1 MYQAVIV
8 DDESFVLDGMRTA
21 IDWSGF
27 NFELCC
33 CTTNSSQTYF
43 NRQFKRKY
51 GAAPNAYRREMKL
64 KNL

>member
-33 CTTNSSQTYF
+33 CTTNPCDALTYLAQCH
-43 NRQFKRKY
+43 NHAQ
-51 GAAPNAYRREMKL
+51 
-64 KNL
+64 